1 MSQAI
6 EFLFKVCYTDEK
18 PEDIYQGRIAVPP
31 HALQRS
37 TVLYQYLALNPMGE
51 LVWHDCSEFGPP
63 PAVLRRLA
71 EVLLARA
78 LVGSSY
84 LAQHGIEVKET
95 SSKLSINLGT
105 LFVDRPED

>member
-1 MSQAI
+1 MSPAI

-18 PEDIYQGRIAVPP
+18 PEDIYQGRIA
-31 HALQRS
+31 
-37 TVLYQYLALNPMGE
+37 